1 MTAMMSELKMM
12 EAAAKV
18 NVDGCPIEERISKA
32 LVLDVELE
40 DDLDIVEAVN
50 ELVIMPTCRQKKF
63 PIPFYNFNGTSLNL
77 ESIS

>member
-12 EAAAKV
+12 EADAKV

-40 DDLDIVEAVN
+40 DDLDIVEAVD
-50 ELVIMPTCRQKKF
+50 ELVIIPTCRQRF
-63 PIPFYNFNGTSLNL
+63 PIPFYNSNGVSLNL